1 MQNHKKITS
10 HLFLMERYITAVA
23 VIWTIVVAASLVFS
37 IVRVK
42 KETLEGARV
51 QADITFVKDIL
62 YRRWNALHGGVYVPV
77 TEETPPNPYLSG
89 IPERDIVT
97 PSGKRLTLMNPAYMT
112 RQVNEM
118 LREEYGVRGHITS
131 LNPLRPENAADPW
144 EKDALHAFRNGKTEV
159 SSVSLI
165 NRKEYFRSM
174 HPFIT
179 EKSCLKCHAKQ
190 GYREGDIRGG
200 ISVSIP
206 MEPLRAIENRNVF
219 TFAAVHGLL
228 WVAGLIGI
236 SSSRI
241 RIRRSEQERMH
252 AVKELEQTADEL
264 ERSNA
269 DLQQFAYAASHDLQ
283 EPLRSIAGFVRLLEK
298 RYKDKL
304 DSDADDFIRYIVDGV
319 RRMQMIIKDLLEYSR
334 VGTNGGEFKPADSS
348 SAVEKAISNLQAAI
362 KDSGAT
368 VTHDAM
374 PTVIADELQL
384 VRLFQNLIGNAIKFR
399 GEEPPKV
406 HVAAVRKGNEWIFS
420 VNDNGIGIDPEQA
433 ERIFVIFQRLHTREE
448 YPGTGIGLA
457 ICKKIAE
464 RHGGNIWVES
474 ETGKGSTFFFTLPYR
489 DAAV

>member
-1 MQNHKKITS
+1 VHNFKKITS
-10 HLFLMERYITAVA
+10 PLFLIERYITAVA
-23 VIWTIVVAASLVFS
+23 VIWTIVVAASFTFE

-42 KETLEGARV
+42 QETLEEARV

-62 YRRWNALHGGVYVPV
+62 YRRWNAMHGGVYVPV
-77 TEETPPNPYLSG
+77 TEETPPNPYLSH

-97 PSGKRLTLMNPAYMT
+97 PSGKQLTLMNPAYMT
-112 RQVNEM
+112 RQVNEIIK
-118 LREEYGVRGHITS
+118 EKYGVRGHITS
-131 LNPLRPENAADPW
+131 LNPIRPENAPDPW
-144 EKDALHAFRNGKTEV
+144 EKEALYAFRNGKAEA
-159 SSVSLI
+159 SSVSFI
-165 NRKEYFRSM
+165 NNKEYFRAM
-174 HPFIT
+174 HAFIT

-200 ISVSIP
+200 ISISIP
-206 MEPLRAIENRNVF
+206 MKPLRAIENRNIL
-219 TFAAVHGLL
+219 TLAMVHGLL

-236 SSSRI
+236 GSSRT

-283 EPLRSIAGFVRLLEK
+283 EPLRSVAGFVGLLEK
-298 RYKDKL
+298 RYKGKL
-304 DSDADDFIRYIVDGV
+304 DSHADDFIRYTVDGV

-334 VGTNGGEFKPADSS
+334 VGTNAGEFKTADSS
-348 SAVEKAISNLQAAI
+348 SVVEKAISNLQAAI
-362 KDSGAT
+362 EDSGAR
-368 VTHDAM
+368 VTHDVL
-374 PTVIADELQL
+374 PNIIADEPQL

-399 GEEPPKV
+399 SEEPPRV
-406 HVAAVRKGNEWIFS
+406 HIAAAKRGNEWIFS
-420 VNDNGIGIDPEQA
+420 VKDNGIGTDPEHA

-457 ICKKIAE
+457 ICKKIVE

-474 ETGKGSTFFFTLPYR
+474 EIGKGSAFFFTLPCR
-489 DAAV
+489 DEAV